1 MSSEFTPSPGT
12 RLVLP
17 SSEVSGVGQADGAW
31 WVRLAVAAIEGG
43 HAPGFLTGVTLV
55 CPQVHQVKCADDFL
69 GAVAQAEFV
78 LGDRCVRHLTWPV
91 ELDEDVTRRLYL
103 VNGASCEVSGRGL
116 RADLAPDARW
126 HEWMGC

>member
-55 CPQVHQVKCADDFL
+55 CPQVRQVRCADDLL
-69 GAVAQAEFV
+69 GTVAQAELV
-78 LGDRCVRHLTWPV
+78 QADRRVRQLTWPI
-91 ELDEDVTRRLYL
+91 ELDGDVTMSLWL

-116 RADLAPDARW
+116 RAVLAPDARW